1 MGDAALVERTQRRR
15 PAPVPPSVLSW
26 LAVAAGALV
35 TAMVVVGAVGWEY
48 RNVAAHLVLETTDA
62 CIALLVSFLVYGRF
76 LRSRRLQ
83 DYLLLQGLLLLGVAG
98 LGTTVVLL
106 TIGRDR
112 NGQLDVWLP
121 MTVRVFGVLCVT
133 AAAISGSNRLLGPRW
148 VRWSLAP
155 AVVAV
160 AASGGAL
167 SATASLLPVA
177 LDPTTSPGASLHLG
191 VGHPVLLGAQ
201 VLTVVCFGVAAFL
214 YTTQARRS
222 DDQLV
227 RWLGPACALA
237 AFARLN
243 YLLFPS
249 LYSEWLYTGDV
260 LRTAF
265 YLVLLVGAA
274 REISAYWTAQTRAAV
289 EEDRRRLAREL
300 HDGVVQELGYI
311 RGESSSLR
319 SADPARTERIL
330 GACDR
335 ALDEAR
341 QAVEAMG
348 STADKEPFG
357 FTVHRAARQVA
368 DRFGIA
374 LELELDDT
382 VTVAT
387 GQRHAVLRVV
397 REAVSNAARHGNAR
411 RVKIELGRDQSGRRL
426 VVSDDGVGFDVEQA
440 SSRRMG
446 FGLTSMRER
455 TEGLPGRFAIEST
468 PGAGTRVIV
477 SW

>member
-1 MGDAALVERTQRRR
+1 MGDAALVRGTPRSR
-15 PAPVPPSVLSW
+15 PARVSASTLSW
-26 LAVAAGALV
+26 LAVGLGALV
-35 TAMVVVGAVGWEY
+35 TAMVVVGVIGWEY
-48 RNVAAHLVLETTDA
+48 RNTAAHLVLETADA

-98 LGTTVVLL
+98 VGSTAVLL
-106 TIGRDR
+106 TIGPGRS
-112 NGQLDVWLP
+112 GQLDVWLP
-121 MTVRVFGVLCVT
+121 MTIRVAGVLFVT
-133 AAAISGSNRLLGPRW
+133 AAAIRGSNRMLPSRW
-148 VRWSLAP
+148 VRWSVAP
-155 AVVAV
+155 ALGVVAV
-160 AASGGAL
+160 SAAVLGA
-167 SATASLLPVA
+167 SASALPVA
-177 LDPTTSPGASLHLG
+177 LDPTTSPGSVVHLG

-201 VLTVVCFGVAAFL
+201 VLTVICFGVAAFL
-214 YTTQARRS
+214 YTAQARRGE
-222 DDQLV
+222 DELV

-243 YLLFPS
+243 FLLFPS
-249 LYSEWLYTGDV
+249 LYSQWLYTGDA

-274 REISAYWTAQTRAAV
+274 REISAYWAAQARAAV
-289 EEDRRRLAREL
+289 VEDRRRLAREL

-311 RGESSSLR
+311 RAETSALL

-330 GACDR
+330 GSCDR

-348 STADKEPFG
+348 SIDDREPFG

-368 DRFGIA
+368 ERFGVA

-382 VTVAT
+382 VTART
-387 GQRHAVLRVV
+387 ADRHAVLRIV
-397 REAVSNAARHGNAR
+397 REAVSNAARHGGAH

-426 VVSDDGVGFDVEQA
+426 VISDDGAGFDVQQTLVQ
-440 SSRRMG
+440 RTG

-455 TEGLPGRFAIEST
+455 AEGLPGRFAIESA
-468 PGAGTRVIV
+468 PGAGTRVTV